1 MYFNE
6 DGSFYDKE
14 TSSSSSTRY
23 KDYFYATATDKKYA
37 FRGGN
42 CYYTVASCG
51 AFFLYLLNP
60 ASDAHWTFGAS
71 VSYR

>member
-23 KDYFYATATDKKYA
+23 KDYFYVTATDKRYA

-42 CYYTVASCG
+42 CGNPAAYCG
-51 AFFLYLLNP
+51 AFCIRLSYTMSY
-60 ASDAHWTFGAS
+60 AYWGIGAS

>member
-23 KDYFYATATDKKYA
+23 KDYFYVTATDKQYA
-37 FRGGN
+37 VHGGY
-42 CYYTVASCG
+42 CASTAAGCG
-51 AFFLYLLNP
+51 AFFLDLNYT
-60 ASDAHWTFGAS
+60 ASSASWRIGAS